1 MAGQIKSGP
10 VGNGAA
16 LQTAKSFAPLLCL
29 RACLLIAVLLGAGGV
44 SLAAQAAEPR
54 PALAERIKLCQ
65 GCHGEDGNSRIEKIP
80 SLAGQPDFFV
90 MNQLFLMREGV
101 RRIDAMSSFVKDL
114 RDDELDALAKHFARL
129 APRASGEAIDPALV
143 KRGAALATAKRC
155 ASCHLP
161 SLAGQEQ
168 MPRLA
173 RQRVDYLI
181 YSMKAFR
188 DNQRSGADTTMSAVV
203 FGLSDADIE
212 ALAHF
217 AASQ

>member
-1 MAGQIKSGP
+1 MRTP
-10 VGNGAA
+10 LAA
-16 LQTAKSFAPLLCL
+16 LRLLTTA
-29 RACLLIAVLLGAGGV
+29 
-44 SLAAQAAEPR
+44 LAACVACAAFGQGKPAEAR

-65 GCHGEDGNSRIEKIP
+65 GCHGEDGNSRIANIP
-80 SLAGQPDFFV
+80 SLAGQPEFFV

-101 RRIDAMSSFVKDL
+101 RRIDAMTPFVKDL
-114 RDDELDALAKHFARL
+114 KDEELDALAKHFSRL
-129 APRASGEAIDPALV
+129 APKSSDEAVDAALA
-143 KRGAALATAKRC
+143 KRGAMLSETKRC

-161 SLAGQEQ
+161 NLSGQDQ

-173 RQRVDYLI
+173 KQRIDYMIHAL
-181 YSMKAFR
+181 KAFR

-203 FGLSDADIE
+203 FGLTDADAA